1 VMNTAEEAAEV
12 AKMNVT
18 KVETMTV
25 TIEAAVR
32 ESAEVERTLV
42 QPVTSNTLKKTT
54 KKNAQNENKE
64 ANATTIMN

>member
-1 VMNTAEEAAEV
+1 MNIVVQAAEV
-12 AKMNVT
+12 ATMTAT

-42 QPVTSNTLKKTT
+42 QPVTSNTLKKIT
-54 KKNAQNENKE
+54 KKNDPNEKQE
-64 ANATTIMN
+64 ANGTTIMN